1 MKAGRRRGK
10 QVKMEEVKVM
20 EQMEQ
25 EAQVVAKMEMAKLLE
40 MEMELEAGVLLLEV
54 SLHLF
59 SSLAPAAWGEYQFC
73 PNSD

>member
-1 MKAGRRRGK
+1 
-10 QVKMEEVKVM
+10 M
-20 EQMEQ
+20 EQLEQ

-40 MEMELEAGVLLLEV
+40 MEMELEAGALLLVV

-73 PNSD
+73 LIFAGC

>member
-1 MKAGRRRGK
+1 M
-10 QVKMEEVKVM
+10 KMEEVKVM

-25 EAQVVAKMEMAKLLE
+25 EEAQVVAKMEMAKLLE
-40 MEMELEAGVLLLEV
+40 MEMELEGDLLLEV

>member
-1 MKAGRRRGK
+1 M
-10 QVKMEEVKVM
+10 KMEEVKVM
-20 EQMEQ
+20 EQLEQ
-25 EAQVVAKMEMAKLLE
+25 EAQVVAKMEMAKLQE
-40 MEMELEAGVLLLEV
+40 MEMELEGVLLLVV